1 MKSRQIHIA
10 IALTVTIGI
19 WLIPQSLYSQRLT
32 KKQAETIRNT
42 IIRYHGKDA
51 NLRVL
56 ETGKNAFLP
65 IGNDTLFNTHGLRY
79 VFHLKGDSAI
89 RLDKSVYHG
98 SNFNRY
104 MFAYDG
110 KMMALGGYGMFVTNH
125 NLEAFN
131 TKNKEWYL
139 IKTHGDVPNS
149 ILGAGLKFGNDVYII
164 NNNID
169 GDGLHEHVADPY
181 FYRLNLSTMTWTRYR
196 EFRPTHQNFLTRD
209 YFYLKDYVIVTG
221 QHQSIVYNLKTKEY
235 ILADNDALGLK
246 QFIGYNTNVYDN
258 TLEIWILDSNQTVVK
273 VPQRDVEALWQENK
287 KLAQPLEL
295 NPNLF
300 QQYPTHFIGIGSSVL
315 IILFVAI
322 LIRRHQKRRKHH
334 QHFHPLVQK
343 ILSHHQSH
351 LDQDELD
358 ELLEIA
364 HMEGESKK
372 TKRHRL
378 LTMIDGQYPGLITRE
393 KDSSDKRRFLYFI
406 QKNDH

>member
-1 MKSRQIHIA
+1 
-10 IALTVTIGI
+10 
-19 WLIPQSLYSQRLT
+19 
-32 KKQAETIRNT
+32 
-42 IIRYHGKDA
+42 
-51 NLRVL
+51 
-56 ETGKNAFLP
+56 
-65 IGNDTLFNTHGLRY
+65 
-79 VFHLKGDSAI
+79 
-89 RLDKSVYHG
+89 
-98 SNFNRY
+98 
-104 MFAYDG
+104 
-110 KMMALGGYGMFVTNH
+110 
-125 NLEAFN
+125 
-131 TKNKEWYL
+131 
-139 IKTHGDVPNS
+139 
-149 ILGAGLKFGNDVYII
+149 
-164 NNNID
+164 
-169 GDGLHEHVADPY
+169 
-181 FYRLNLSTMTWTRYR
+181 MTWTRYR

-406 QKNDH
+406 QKNDN